1 VIEPTRIA
9 THRVRSFLFGGGGM
23 AHGAHRAGSSAAHWA
38 MSRENARN
46 AAVVG
51 VAVVGVA
58 VVGVAVAGV
67 AD

>member
-1 VIEPTRIA
+1 
-9 THRVRSFLFGGGGM
+9 M

-58 VVGVAVAGV
+58 VVGVA
-67 AD
+67 D